1 MRPFLVRIFR
11 ASSATTV
18 STVKSTFIDSGI
30 DPARKNE
37 AGLSAETTRVKR
49 TLRVLVSAVTV
60 DRLPVVEHGLGEGL
74 STGGGSEVG
83 VETERLGDGQ
93 IRYSQLNPRTRQT
106 SNSPFMVYMGVPG
119 RCSAENTCP
128 RRTLRHE

>member
-18 STVKSTFIDSGI
+18 STVHMTEIDSRI
-30 DPARKNE
+30 DPASWNE
-37 AGLSAETTRVKR
+37 AGRPAETRRFKR

-60 DRLPVVEHGLGEGL
+60 DRLPVVENGLGEGL

-93 IRYSQLNPRTRQT
+93 VR
-106 SNSPFMVYMGVPG
+106 
-119 RCSAENTCP
+119 
-128 RRTLRHE
+128 